1 MSLALDRVA
10 ITLGGRLL
18 VANVSLELNRGEVVG
33 LLGPNGAGKTT
44 TFNLVTGLLRPDEGD
59 VLLDGESVAD
69 LSMPV
74 RARRG
79 IGYLPQEAS
88 VFRQLSVRD
97 NLRLALAESGTPP
110 ELRRARLETLI
121 EDFHLS
127 AFQHRLGYQLS
138 GGERRRCEVARA
150 LAVGAEGPRYLL
162 LDEPFAGVD
171 PLAVADLQD
180 LIHVL
185 RQRGMGVLIT
195 DHNVRET
202 LATIDRAYI
211 LTEGSILA
219 SGSSA
224 EVAANPL
231 VRRHYLGESFALLA
245 TPGFWGGDPIEPVE
259 VEPPEPEPLPIPT
272 TVESA
277 LPTPTRRRDTWQRR
291 LSHGSRPLMRS
302 LQTLTRPV
310 RPWLRRIPLL
320 DRWLTS
326 ELMGPLLFGI
336 AAFTAVS
343 LSVGVVFELVRR
355 VAESGLPLV
364 TAMVVLALR
373 LPGFLVLSFP
383 MATLMATLLAYS
395 RLSGSSELTALRSV
409 GVSTRRMVVPALAL
423 AVLMSLL
430 TFVFNDLIVPRAN
443 LAATNTLERALG
455 RALSSDKGD
464 NILYSRFGL
473 VTQKDGDSSRELTHI
488 FYSRKYRSGEMQD
501 VTLIDFSRLGQRQ
514 MLIAQTGQWNDDKGM
529 WEFRDGR
536 ILNIDE
542 RTGGT
547 TSAQFDRYLYPL
559 GRDPQEVAKLPTDAS
574 LMTVG
579 QARRAERLLREANN
593 AKEARRLR
601 VRIQEKFAFPA
612 ICLVFGLI
620 GSSLGVRPH
629 SRTSRSQGFGISVLL
644 IFGYYLM
651 SFIFSSLG
659 INGSLAPIPAAWL
672 PVILGLG
679 AGTWLLQRASR

>member
-18 VANVSLELNRGEVVG
+18 VANVSLELHPGEVVG

-69 LSMPV
+69 LPMPV

-97 NLRLALAESGTPP
+97 NLRLVLAESGTPK
-110 ELRRARLETLI
+110 ELRRERLETLI
-121 EDFHLS
+121 EDFHLG

-171 PLAVADLQD
+171 PLAVADLQG
-180 LIHVL
+180 LIHAL

-211 LTEGSILA
+211 LTEGSLLA

-231 VRRHYLGESFALLA
+231 VRRHYLGETFALLA
-245 TPGFWGGDPIEPVE
+245 TPGFWGGDPIEPVPAD
-259 VEPPEPEPLPIPT
+259 PPEPEPLPIAP
-272 TVESA
+272 SGLSPSSPA
-277 LPTPTRRRDTWQRR
+277 RRRSSWQKQLRDR
-291 LSHGSRPLMRS
+291 TRPLTQA
-302 LQTLTRPV
+302 LQRLIQPL
-310 RPWLRRIPLL
+310 RPWVRRIPLL
-320 DRWLTS
+320 DRWLTG

-364 TAMVVLALR
+364 TAMLVLMLR
-373 LPGFLVLSFP
+373 LPGFLVLAFP

-409 GVSTRRMVVPALAL
+409 GVSTRRMVVPALVL
-423 AVLMSLL
+423 AVVMSLL
-430 TFVFNDLIVPRAN
+430 TFVFNDLIVPRSN

-455 RALSSDKGD
+455 RAISSDKGD
-464 NILYSRFGL
+464 NILYSRFGRIRL
-473 VTQKDGDSSRELTHI
+473 EDGESTRQLTHI
-488 FYSRKYRSGEMQD
+488 FYARKYRQGEMQD

-514 MLIAQTGQWNDDKGM
+514 MLMAETGKWNDDKGM
-529 WEFRDGR
+529 WEFQDGR

-559 GRDPQEVAKLPTDAS
+559 SRDPQEVAKLPTDAS

-593 AKEARRLR
+593 TKEARRLR

-659 INGSLAPIPAAWL
+659 INGTLAPIPAAWL

-679 AGTWLLQRASR
+679 AGVWLLRRASQ

>member
-10 ITLGGRLL
+10 ITLGGRPL
-18 VANVSLELNRGEVVG
+18 VSGVSLELHPGEVVG

-44 TFNLVTGLLRPDEGD
+44 TFSLVTGLLQPDAGD
-59 VLLDGESVAD
+59 VLLDGVSVAD
-69 LSMPV
+69 LPMPE

-97 NLRLALAESGTPP
+97 NLRLVLAESGAPP
-110 ELRRARLETLI
+110 QLRRQREEQLI
-121 EDFHLS
+121 EEFHLG

-171 PLAVADLQD
+171 PLAVSDLQQ
-180 LIHVL
+180 LIHGL
-185 RQRGMGVLIT
+185 RRRGMGLLIT

-202 LATIDRAYI
+202 LAIIDRAYI
-211 LTEGSILA
+211 LTEGTLLA

-224 EVAANPL
+224 QVAANPL
-231 VRRHYLGESFALLA
+231 VRRHYLGESFVLLA
-245 TPGFWGGDPIEPVE
+245 PPGPGSDTEAAAEVSIAPGELNSEAAASVAAVE
-259 VEPPEPEPLPIPT
+259 AP
-272 TVESA
+272 S
-277 LPTPTRRRDTWQRR
+277 RRRQWWRRNRQRLQPWVQR
-291 LSHGSRPLMRS
+291 LAAPAAPLRS
-302 LQTLTRPV
+302 
-310 RPWLRRIPLL
+310 WLRRVPLL
-320 DRWLTS
+320 DRWLS
-326 ELMGPLLFGI
+326 GELMGPLLFGI

-355 VAESGLPLV
+355 VAESGLPPLAAV
-364 TAMVVLALR
+364 QVLLLR
-373 LPGFLVLSFP
+373 LPGFLVLAFP

-409 GVSTRRMVVPALAL
+409 GVSTRRMVMAAL
-423 AVLMSLL
+423 AVALVMSLL
-430 TFVFNDLIVPRAN
+430 TFLFNDVIVPRAN
-443 LAATNTLERALG
+443 LEAANTLERALG
-455 RALSSDKGD
+455 RAITSENGE
-464 NILYSRFGL
+464 NVLYSRFGRL
-473 VTQKDGDSSRELTHI
+473 KMTRGETERVLTHI
-488 FYSRKYRSGEMQD
+488 FYSRRFSRGEMQD
-501 VTLIDFSRLGQRQ
+501 VTLIDFSRFGQRQ
-514 MLIAQTGQWNDDKGM
+514 MLMAERGHWKDDKAM
-529 WEFRDGR
+529 WEFSNGR
-536 ILNIDE
+536 IVNLDE
-542 RTGGT
+542 RTGST
-547 TSAQFDRYLYPL
+547 TSARFDRYLYPL
-559 GRDPQEVAKLPTDAS
+559 SRDPQEVAALPTDAS
-574 LMTVG
+574 VMTVG

-593 AKEARRLR
+593 LKESRRLR
-601 VRIQEKFAFPA
+601 VRIQEKFALPA

-659 INGSLAPIPAAWL
+659 ITGALPPFLAAWM
-672 PVILGLG
+672 PVLIGLA
-679 AGTWLLQRASR
+679 AGGWLLNSASR